1 MSDPLTLFLQV
12 LPIILLIAL
21 GMLLRQTRFL
31 KPETVEQLKQ
41 MVLSIGLPALLFQAF
56 ASTTLN
62 QSYLAIVAT
71 VFVTCL
77 VLLGA
82 AILVLRLLKVDNPF
96 APALFT
102 GFETGMIGYALY
114 LAVFGQSEVFRLAI
128 VDLGQVTFVFFV
140 LVTFISRQ
148 NGDRMGGWQL
158 IRSFLLSPVILA
170 ILLGI
175 LASLTGLGGLLQTT
189 RGGQMVATTVQ
200 LLGNLTVPLIT
211 MAIGYE
217 LHLGRATL
225 KAPLLAALVRILV
238 LFGLATLINKVLIS
252 GLLHL
257 EPQFETALMTLFL
270 LPPPFVIPILM
281 SGKHQTAE
289 KRAEHRQFVLGTLS
303 IHIILSLIAFIL
315 VIG

>member
-1 MSDPLTLFLQV
+1 M
-12 LPIILLIAL
+12 
-21 GMLLRQTRFL
+21 
-31 KPETVEQLKQ
+31 
-41 MVLSIGLPALLFQAF
+41 FQAF
-56 ASTTLN
+56 ATTAFS

-71 VFVTCL
+71 VFMTCL
-77 VLLGA
+77 ILLGV
-82 AILVLRLLKVDNPF
+82 AILAVRLLKIDNPF

-114 LAVFGQSEVFRLAI
+114 LAVFGQSEVYRLAI

-140 LVTFISRQ
+140 LVTYISRQ
-148 NGDRMGGWQL
+148 NGNRTSGWQL

-175 LASLTGLGGLLQTT
+175 LASLTGLGTLLETT

-211 MAIGYE
+211 IAIGFE
-217 LHLGRATL
+217 LHLGRETL

-238 LFGLATLINKVLIS
+238 LFALATLINKVLIRD
-252 GLLHL
+252 LLHL

-270 LPPPFVIPILM
+270 LPPPSSSPFSCVRSARAPSICAGHTLDPHHPVTGRIHFGDWLIRNLHIFNPSVFM
-281 SGKHQTAE
+281 SGNMVYG
-289 KRAEHRQFVLGTLS
+289 HRG
-303 IHIILSLIAFIL
+303 IRYI
-315 VIG
+315 

>member
-1 MSDPLTLFLQV
+1 MTDPLTLFLQV

-148 NGDRMGGWQL
+148 NGDRLSGWQL

-175 LASLTGLGGLLQTT
+175 LASLAGLGGLLQTT

-211 MAIGYE
+211 IAIGYE
-217 LHLGRATL
+217 LHLGRATF
-225 KAPLLAALVRILV
+225 KAPLLAALVRILI
-238 LFGLATLINKVLIS
+238 LFGLATLINTFLIRD
-252 GLLHL
+252 LLQL

-281 SGKHQTAE
+281 TGKNQPAE

-303 IHIILSLIAFIL
+303 IHIVLSLVAFIL
-315 VIG
+315 VIR

>member
-12 LPIILLIAL
+12 LPIILLISL

-82 AILVLRLLKVDNPF
+82 AILVLRLMKVDNPF

-140 LVTFISRQ
+140 LVTYISRQ
-148 NGDRMGGWQL
+148 NGNRPSGWQL

-175 LASLTGLGGLLQTT
+175 LVSLTGLSTLLETT
-189 RGGQMVATTVQ
+189 RGGQMVATTLQ

-211 MAIGYE
+211 IAIGFE

-225 KAPLLAALVRILV
+225 KAPLLAALVRILI
-238 LFGLATLINKVLIS
+238 LFALATLINKVLIRD
-252 GLLHL
+252 LLHL

-281 SGKHQTAE
+281 RE
-289 KRAEHRQFVLGTLS
+289 KRPEHRQFVLGTLS
-303 IHIILSLIAFIL
+303 IHIIL
-315 VIG
+315 

>member
-1 MSDPLTLFLQV
+1 MTDPLTLLLQV
-12 LPIILLIAL
+12 LPIILLIGL
-21 GMLLRQTRFL
+21 GMVLRQTRFL
-31 KPETVEQLKQ
+31 RPETVDQLKQ

-56 ASTTLN
+56 ATTSFS

-71 VFVTCL
+71 VFATCL

-82 AILVLRLLKVDNPF
+82 AILIVRLLKIDNPF

-148 NGDRMGGWQL
+148 NGNRPGGWQL

-175 LASLTGLGGLLQTT
+175 LASLTGLGTLLETS

-211 MAIGYE
+211 IAIGFE
-217 LHLGRATL
+217 LHLGRETL

-238 LFGLATLINKVLIS
+238 LFALASLINKVLIRD
-252 GLLHL
+252 LLHL

-281 SGKHQTAE
+281 RE
-289 KRAEHRQFVLGTLS
+289 KRPEHRQFVLGTLS
-303 IHIILSLIAFIL
+303 IHIILSLVAFIL

>member
-12 LPIILLIAL
+12 LPIILLISL

-56 ASTTLN
+56 ARTTLN

-71 VFVTCL
+71 VVVTCL

-82 AILVLRLLKVDNPF
+82 AILVLRLMKVDNPF

-140 LVTFISRQ
+140 LVTYISRQ
-148 NGDRMGGWQL
+148 NGNRPSGWQL

-175 LASLTGLGGLLQTT
+175 LVSLTGLSTLLETT
-189 RGGQMVATTVQ
+189 RGGQMVATTLQ

-211 MAIGYE
+211 IAIGFE

-225 KAPLLAALVRILV
+225 KAPLLAALVRILI
-238 LFGLATLINKVLIS
+238 LFALATLINKFLIRD
-252 GLLHL
+252 LLHL

-281 SGKHQTAE
+281 RE
-289 KRAEHRQFVLGTLS
+289 KRPEHRQFVLGTLS